1 MMNLFNSMSVYY
13 KLFKLLIILCTVQRM
28 MSLSPDLKDPSL
40 IPINNQDLYVL
51 WKKLTKIAGSGCG
64 SVGRAVAS
72 DSKIYFNIL
81 KERQLLVQLPTASSG
96 LWYYHS
102 KLFYDSKLNTE
113 CILRPIN
120 LCQFYCNKTHKASQT
135 W

>member
-1 MMNLFNSMSVYY
+1 M
-13 KLFKLLIILCTVQRM
+13 KKRG
-28 MSLSPDLKDPSL
+28 
-40 IPINNQDLYVL
+40 PIN
-51 WKKLTKIAGSGCG
+51 KKECRTK
-64 SVGRAVAS
+64 
-72 DSKIYFNIL
+72 KIYFNIL

-96 LWYYHS
+96 LCHYHS

-135 W
+135 